1 VAEDLLQETWVRLV
15 TRSATLTDAARPA
28 VPRGTGFWRIGAK
41 IGTSVDATSPARA
54 APMIGTR
61 VSHYLVIEKLGE
73 GGMGVVYKAQDL
85 KLERPVALKFLGAGA
100 LGSTKQRERFVRE
113 ARAAAAL
120 DHPNICPV
128 YEIDEHEGQLFI
140 AMAFAEG
147 VTLKDRL
154 AAGPLPP
161 AEAVHIALQVAKA
174 LEVAHAK
181 GVVHRDVKS
190 ANVLVT
196 PLGHARITDFG
207 LALVRHAGGT
217 ADSTAIVGTPA
228 YMSPEQISG
237 QPLDDRTDIWSWG
250 VVFYEMLTGCLP
262 FQGEHVMAVAEA
274 ILRSEP
280 RAPSAIVPA
289 VPAAW
294 DRVVRKALAKRTADR
309 FANASELVALLELPT
324 DQIAVTSAARW
335 AETPRAQPRIAVLP
349 FVDMSPGRDQDYFCE
364 GLAEEIIADLTRLR
378 GLQVVSR
385 TSSFAFRGR
394 LEDVREIGRKL
405 GADKVLEGSVR
416 KVDTRLRVTA
426 QLIDTMDGLHLW
438 SERYDREL
446 RDVFAIQEEIA
457 KKIVQA
463 LRVELSEKERRQLA
477 RTTTPT
483 VDAYDFFLRG
493 LQFFYR
499 TKRRDLEHAIEMFRK
514 ASETDPSFARA
525 DAGLAYCH
533 CYLFFYHGGEAVH
546 LEQALEASKRALHL
560 DPDLADAHTAH
571 AYALS
576 LGKRHDD
583 AETEFEVAIALDEY
597 LFEAYFFYGRMR
609 VAQGR
614 FEHAAELFRKAVELK
629 PDDHQ
634 AATLW
639 AFALKSTNRPEE
651 CEAAW
656 RETLDR
662 ARRYV
667 SLNLDDARGL
677 YAVAQSLA
685 ELGQREECL
694 EWAHRMIALAPDDPY
709 ILYGMV
715 CILARIG
722 EIDEAVAYFERAV
735 RRGFVQRAWI
745 ENDADLEPIR
755 GHPTYEALVASL
767 P

>member
-1 VAEDLLQETWVRLV
+1 MRI
-15 TRSATLTDAARPA
+15 DAASRL
-28 VPRGTGFWRIGAK
+28 
-41 IGTSVDATSPARA
+41 RA

-100 LGSTKQRERFVRE
+100 LGSDRQRERFFRE

-128 YEIDEHEGQLFI
+128 YEIDEHDGQLFI

-147 VTLKDRL
+147 VTLKDHL

-174 LEVAHAK
+174 LDAAHAR

-196 PLGHARITDFG
+196 PRGHARITDFG
-207 LALVRHAGGT
+207 LALVRGAGGA
-217 ADSTAIVGTPA
+217 ADPTTILGTPA

-237 QPLDDRTDIWSWG
+237 QPLDHRTDIWSWG
-250 VVFYEMLTGCLP
+250 VVFYEMLTGRLP
-262 FQGEHVMAVAEA
+262 FQGEHVMAVAQA

-280 RAPSAIVPA
+280 LPPSAIVSA

-294 DRVVRKALAKRTADR
+294 DRVVRKALAKRAGDR
-309 FANASELVALLELPT
+309 FANASELVAVLELPT
-324 DQIAVTSAARW
+324 DQITLSRAARW

-364 GLAEEIIADLTRLR
+364 GLAEEIIGDLTRLR

-394 LEDVREIGRKL
+394 TEDVCEIGRKL
-405 GADKVLEGSVR
+405 GADTVLEGSVR
-416 KVDTRLRVTA
+416 KADTRLRVTA
-426 QLIDTMDGLHLW
+426 QLIDATDGLHLW
-438 SERYDREL
+438 SECYDREL
-446 RDVFAIQEEIA
+446 RDVFAIQQEIA
-457 KKIVQA
+457 KRIVQA
-463 LRVELSEKERRQLA
+463 LRIELSDKERRRLA
-477 RTTTPT
+477 RTTAPT

-499 TKRRDLEHAIEMFRK
+499 TKRSDLEHAIEMFRR
-514 ASETDPSFARA
+514 ASETDSSFARA

-546 LEQALEASKRALHL
+546 LEQALEASERALRL
-560 DPDLADAHTAH
+560 DPDLADAHAAH

-576 LGKRHDD
+576 LGKRHDE

-597 LFEAYFFYGRMR
+597 LFEAHFFYGRMR

-614 FEHAAELFRKAVELK
+614 FEDAAEQFRRAAELK

-639 AFALKSTNRPEE
+639 AFALKSTNRPED

-667 SLNLDDARGL
+667 SLNPDDARGF
-677 YAVAQSLA
+677 YVVAQSLA
-685 ELGQREECL
+685 ELGRREESL
-694 EWAHRMIALAPDDPY
+694 EWARRMMRLAPDDPY

-715 CILARIG
+715 CILARVG
-722 EIDEAVAYFERAV
+722 EINEAISYFEQAV

-745 ENDADLEPIR
+745 ENDADLDPIR
-755 GHPTYEALVASL
+755 GHPTYEALMATLS
-767 P
+767 